1 MPLRTFVSRDGRTWN
16 VWNVVPT
23 IAHKDER
30 IALSVGMARG
40 WLCFECAGS
49 KRRIVPTPDDWEA
62 WSDDE
67 MERALAS
74 ASHVSR
80 RVE

>member
-1 MPLRTFVSRDGRTWN
+1 MPLRTFVSRDGSTWN

-67 MERALAS
+67 MERALAE
-74 ASHVSR
+74 ATQVSR
-80 RVE
+80 RME

>member
-1 MPLRTFVSRDGRTWN
+1 MPLRTFVSRDGSTWN

-23 IAHKDER
+23 ITHKDER
-30 IALSVGMARG
+30 IALNAGMARG
-40 WLCFECAGS
+40 WLCFESAGT
-49 KRRIVPTPDDWEA
+49 KRRIVPAPDGWEA

-74 ASHVSR
+74 AALVSR